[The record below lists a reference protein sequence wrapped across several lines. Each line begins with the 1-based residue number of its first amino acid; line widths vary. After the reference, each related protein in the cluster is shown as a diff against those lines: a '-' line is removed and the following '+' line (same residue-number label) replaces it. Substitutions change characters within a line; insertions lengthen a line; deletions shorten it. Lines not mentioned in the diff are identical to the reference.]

1 MRVEITDEARRYIG
15 TFDELVGVAPT
26 DCLVFE
32 DGDRVVFLIPAGE
45 MADAVGPGG
54 KTVERV
60 EERLGA
66 AVELVEDADTP
77 EAFVAN
83 ALAPAAVRGV
93 TISRQNDV
101 VAYVEVVDADRGVA
115 IGADGRNIDVAR
127 ALARRHFD
135 IDDVQL
141 A

>member
-1 MRVEITDEARRYIG
+1 VRVEITDEARRYIG
-15 TFDELVGVAPT
+15 TFDELVGVAPI

-32 DGDRVVFLIPAGE
+32 GGDRIVFLIPAGE
-45 MADAVGPGG
+45 MAEAVGPGG

-60 EERLGA
+60 EEQLGA
-66 AVELVEDADTP
+66 SVELVEDADTP

-93 TISRQNDV
+93 TVSRQNDV
-101 VAYVEVVDADRGVA
+101 VAYAEVAEADRGVA
-115 IGADGRNIDVAR
+115 IGADGRNIETAR
-127 ALARRHFD
+127 TLAERHFD